1 MSDFHP
7 LSFPRLAGPV
17 SGGGHLN
24 KASAAAGHEFAP
36 FAGICDIQFLMFR
49 RIRPVSV
56 PPDTG
61 GNRPLEGGARAGG
74 EAYVGLP
81 KILIIWDIGTDFFV
95 GD

>member
-7 LSFPRLAGPV
+7 LSFPRPAGPV

-24 KASAAAGHEFAP
+24 KAAGHEFAP
-36 FAGICDIQFLMFR
+36 FTGIFNIPSLMFSDSF
-49 RIRPVSV
+49 RIVTV
-56 PPDTG
+56 YVVPDTQGNHALG
-61 GNRPLEGGARAGG
+61 GSWFPRGGS
-74 EAYVGLP
+74 YVGLP